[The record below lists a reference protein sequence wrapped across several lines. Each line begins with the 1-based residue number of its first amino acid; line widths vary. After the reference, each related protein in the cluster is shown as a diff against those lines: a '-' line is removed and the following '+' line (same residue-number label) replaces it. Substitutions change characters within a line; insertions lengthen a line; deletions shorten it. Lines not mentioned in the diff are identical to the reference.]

1 MTQTLPAG
9 SPTGSPTDSPSG
21 PASSVAVTAADKAT
35 IAVASQWRLIW
46 RALSAHRLAMAGLV
60 VTLAIYFVAIF
71 AEFLAPYSTEHFDA
85 DYAYA
90 PPQRVHI
97 LHTDAAGDTDVGLY
111 VHDYKRSR
119 DPETLQLNW
128 QVDRTSKIDL
138 ALFARGEPYKLFG
151 VVPTSVHLLA
161 PADGTSPMYLLG
173 ADRLGHD
180 LVSRIIHGTRI
191 SMSIGLIGVALAFGL
206 GIVLGG
212 VSGYFGGTVDMVIQ
226 RSVEFLMS
234 LPTLPLWL
242 GLSAA
247 IPREWGPLQRYLAI
261 TVLLSMIAWT
271 DLARVVRGRFLSLR
285 EEDFVMVASLDGV
298 SRSRIIFRHM
308 LPSFTSHLIAALTLF
323 DPVHDSG
330 RDGAVVPRAGPAGS
344 RRQLGRPAPGS
355 AEHSRRR
362 HRAVAPASR
371 PRGRDRRSVPQL
383 LR

>member
-9 SPTGSPTDSPSG
+9 SPTGSPTGSPIG
-21 PASSVAVTAADKAT
+21 PASSVAVTPADKAT

-46 RALSAHRLAMAGLV
+46 RAFSMHRLAMAGLM
-60 VTLAIYFVAIF
+60 VTLAIYCVAIF

-111 VHDYKRSR
+111 VHDYKRTR

-128 QVDRTSKIDL
+128 QVDRTSKVDL
-138 ALFARGEPYKLFG
+138 ALFARGEPYKLLG
-151 VVPTSVHLLA
+151 VVPTNVHLLA

-191 SMSIGLIGVALAFGL
+191 SMSIGLIGVTLAFGL

-212 VSGYFGGTVDMVIQ
+212 VSGYFGGTIDMVIQ

-298 SRSRIIFRHM
+298 SRSRIIFRH
-308 LPSFTSHLIAALTLF
+308 AAVVHQPPHCRTDPV

-330 RDGAVVPRAGPAGS
+330 RDGAVVPRARPAGS

-362 HRAVAPASR
+362 HRPVAPASR
-371 PRGRDRRSVPQL
+371 ARGRDRRPVPQL